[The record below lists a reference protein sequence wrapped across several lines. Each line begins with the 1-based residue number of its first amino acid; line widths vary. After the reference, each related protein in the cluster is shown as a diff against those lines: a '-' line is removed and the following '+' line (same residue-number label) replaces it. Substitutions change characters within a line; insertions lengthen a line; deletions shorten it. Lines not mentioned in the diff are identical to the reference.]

1 MKQYLLRML
10 AGIFIAQFLVLAAS
24 LGYCMR
30 HRQDCP
36 AIGDRIDQT
45 FTVALATVLG
55 LFNASG
61 NKP

>member
-10 AGIFIAQFLVLAAS
+10 AGVFIAQFLVLAAS

-30 HRQDCP
+30 NAQNCP
-36 AIGDRIDQT
+36 VIGDRIEQT

-55 LFNASG
+55 LLNASG